1 MIGKAYEWL
10 VEYAH
15 TTEMNFHTGGRDLFP
30 IHVEVN
36 KEYKLINKRV
46 KYEEP
51 CDGRLSSTVP
61 REGRVKL
68 PPLTRRAI

>member
-30 IHVEVN
+30 IHV
-36 KEYKLINKRV
+36 
-46 KYEEP
+46 
-51 CDGRLSSTVP
+51 
-61 REGRVKL
+61 
-68 PPLTRRAI
+68 